1 MYKKITHTITEEHF
15 GHPVGAEIKKHV
27 DKMKSANMP
36 SSSQF
41 KQDVLSWFTNFNNKA
56 QTIIDS
62 MTDSKLD
69 TAAIEADLFDQID
82 ALGNELKNYYGI
94 EAGERLNAQMRN
106 AAVSLLRLV
115 FLVKNNLD
123 IKDVVTNRFDGVI
136 TGEILRLLYDINNDW
151 NFTALRPTVE
161 TMWTAWI
168 DRAKAKKANNDTAA
182 ATALNAAKEAF
193 TKFANTLADGVVK
206 QHPEMF
212 PQM

>member
-15 GHPVGAEIKKHV
+15 DHPIAAEIKKHV

-36 SSSQF
+36 SAAQF

-56 QTIIDS
+56 QTIIDG

-69 TAAIEADLFDQID
+69 TALVEADLFDQID
-82 ALGNELKNYYGI
+82 ALGNELKNYYGV
-94 EAGERLNAQMRN
+94 EAGERMNAQIRN

-123 IKDVVTNRFDGVI
+123 IKDVVKNRFDGVI

-151 NFTALRPTVE
+151 NFTTVRPSIEAL
-161 TMWTAWI
+161 WTAWI
-168 DRAKAKKANNDTAA
+168 EKTKAKKDGNESA
-182 ATALNAAKEAF
+182 ATAATTAAQTA
-193 TKFANTLADGVVK
+193 FANFANILSDGVVK
-206 QHPEMF
+206 QYPEMF
-212 PQM
+212 PQV

>member
-15 GHPVGAEIKKHV
+15 GHPVGAEIKKYV

-36 SSSQF
+36 SASQF

-56 QTIIDS
+56 QIVIDS

-69 TAAIEADLFDQID
+69 TAAVEADLFDQID
-82 ALGNELKNYYGI
+82 ALGNELKDYYGV
-94 EAGERLNAQMRN
+94 EAGERMNAQMRN
-106 AAVSLLRLV
+106 AAVSLLRLI

-123 IKDVVTNRFDGVI
+123 IKDVVTNRFEGII
-136 TGEILRLLYDINNDW
+136 TGELSKLLYDINNNWTFSSVKLLTD
-151 NFTALRPTVE
+151 A
-161 TMWTAWI
+161 MWTAWVE
-168 DRAKAKKANNDTAA
+168 RAKAKKANNEAA
-182 ATALNAAKEAF
+182 ATTAATAAQTAF
-193 TKFANTLADGVVK
+193 TKFANTLSDGVVK

>member
-15 GHPVGAEIKKHV
+15 GHPVGAEIKKQI
-27 DKMKSANMP
+27 DKMKLSTMPTSA
-36 SSSQF
+36 QF
-41 KQDVLSWFTNFNNKA
+41 KQDILSWFTNFNNKA
-56 QTIIDS
+56 QIVIDS

-69 TAAIEADLFDQID
+69 TAAVEADLFDQID

-106 AAVSLLRLV
+106 SAVSLLRLV

-123 IKDVVTNRFDGVI
+123 IKDVVTNRFDGII
-136 TGEILRLLYDINNDW
+136 TGEIVRLLYDINNDW
-151 NFTALRPTVE
+151 NINTVKPVVE
-161 TMWTAWI
+161 SLWSAWVE
-168 DRAKAKKANNDTAA
+168 RAKAKKANNDTAA
-182 ATALNAAKEAF
+182 TAAANAAKEAF

>member
-41 KQDVLSWFTNFNNKA
+41 KQDILSWFTNFNNKA
-56 QTIIDS
+56 QIVIDS

-69 TAAIEADLFDQID
+69 TAAVEADLFDQID

-94 EAGERLNAQMRN
+94 EAGERLNSQMRN
-106 AAVSLLRLV
+106 AAVTLLRLV

-123 IKDVVTNRFDGVI
+123 IKDVVTNRFDGIV
-136 TGEILRLLYDINNDW
+136 TGEIVRLLYDINNDW
-151 NFTALRPTVE
+151 NFNAVRPMVE
-161 TMWTAWI
+161 SLWSPWVE
-168 DRAKAKKANNDTAA
+168 RAKAKKANNDTAA
-182 ATALNAAKEAF
+182 ATAANAAKEAF

>member
-15 GHPVGAEIKKHV
+15 DHPIAAEIKKHV
-27 DKMKSANMP
+27 DKMKSANIP
-36 SSSQF
+36 SAAQF

-56 QTIIDS
+56 QTVIDS

-69 TAAIEADLFDQID
+69 TALVEADMFDQID
-82 ALGNELKNYYGI
+82 ALGNELKNYYGV

-123 IKDVVTNRFDGVI
+123 TKDVVTNRFDGII
-136 TGEILRLLYDINNDW
+136 TGEILRLLYDVNNDW
-151 NFTALRPTVE
+151 NFNAMRPFVE
-161 TMWTAWI
+161 AMWAAWI
-168 DRAKAKKANNDTAA
+168 ERAKAKKAGNESAATAA
-182 ATALNAAKEAF
+182 ATAAQTAF
-193 TKFANTLADGVVK
+193 ATFANTLADGVIK
-206 QHPEMF
+206 QQPQMF

>member
-36 SSSQF
+36 SASQF

-56 QTIIDS
+56 QTVIDS
-62 MTDSKLD
+62 MTDNKLD
-69 TAAIEADLFDQID
+69 TAAVEADLFDQID
-82 ALGNELKNYYGI
+82 ALGNELKNYYGV

-123 IKDVVTNRFDGVI
+123 IKDVVVNRYDGII

-161 TMWTAWI
+161 SMWTAWI
-168 DRAKAKKANNDTAA
+168 ERAKAKKANNDTAA

-193 TKFANTLADGVVK
+193 TKFANTLADGVTK
-206 QHPEMF
+206 QYPEMF